1 MKHNCLC
8 ILTAIMLI
16 CGCGTQEKSKKPHQN
31 KPEVQT
37 EQSSGESKRHKK
49 HDNKNGELVPV
60 APPGQE
66 RKAEEPKT
74 PEVSE
79 TPETS
84 QTPPEPAAPVSVL
97 SGKVIVVDAGHGISS
112 YKKKEPIAPGSSVT
126 KAAFVSGTSGKYQ
139 TEEQLNLSV
148 ALRLRTALEA
158 EGAVV
163 HMTRTE
169 HACDV
174 SNVDRAQFANA
185 LNADIS
191 VKLHADGSDSSAA
204 HGVSVLGPGPQ
215 YIGNADILNKSRTAG
230 ELVLQNFVAQTGA
243 ANRGISVRNDLTGF
257 NWTEVPIILVEMGF
271 MTNPDEDRLLSTADY
286 QDKMVS
292 GIVMGLKQYFTK

>member
-1 MKHNCLC
+1 MNKLKNACIS
-8 ILTAIMLI
+8 ILTALLLF
-16 CGCGTQEKSKKPHQN
+16 CGYSGSENLQPGTRQ
-31 KPEVQT
+31 
-37 EQSSGESKRHKK
+37 
-49 HDNKNGELVPV
+49 
-60 APPGQE
+60 
-66 RKAEEPKT
+66 T
-74 PEVSE
+74 PEVNTEQKSDEKGSGQHAYAVRTWPSELAHPPVE
-79 TPETS
+79 TPPEPPAGES
-84 QTPPEPAAPVSVL
+84 VHEVQPEPAAPVSVL

-112 YKKKEPIAPGSSVT
+112 YKKKEAIAPGSNVT

-148 ALRLRTALEA
+148 ALKLRAALEA

-174 SNVDRAQFANA
+174 SNIDRAQFANV

-191 VKLHADGSDSSAA
+191 VKLHADGSNSSAA
-204 HGVSVLGPGPQ
+204 HGVSVLVPGPQ

-230 ELVLQNFVAQTGA
+230 ELVLQSFVQQTGA

-257 NWTEVPIILVEMGF
+257 NWTQVPIILIEMGF
-271 MTNPDEDRLLSTADY
+271 MTNPDEDRLLATADY

-292 GIVMGLKQYFTK
+292 GIVLGLKQYFG